1 MWSVS
6 RLAWWGADKGTFTAA
21 QKKAMAAGTA
31 LNTGVACTESV
42 EEVPALV
49 RRGID
54 NLSLLPVFDCVTR
67 AVARMKSRQSM
78 RAGVAGVVPEGPSRA
93 AGGPCG
99 ASEGEFVC
107 AMLRGRGIELQVE
120 SVEEVP
126 ALVRRGIDN
135 LSLLPVVDCVTRA
148 VARMKSLQSMR
159 AGVAV
164 VWCRR
169 EGPSRAAGA
178 V

>member
-1 MWSVS
+1 MDSQQ
-6 RLAWWGADKGTFTAA
+6 L
-21 QKKAMAAGTA
+21 
-31 LNTGVACTESV
+31 L
-42 EEVPALV
+42 ALV

-54 NLSLLPVFDCVTR
+54 NLSLLPVFDCVAR

-99 ASEGEFVC
+99 ASEGEFLC